1 MRVPQKCSICRCKRT
16 RMPTTTKK
24 NYQRRSHGKCVWV
37 GGAIS
42 WAFRL
47 LINDQYPQNVSAVW
61 IMCAPLIVIFAL
73 YLQLHGSIVMP
84 KNCLNFI
91 DLNLI
96 FHFERHFRLSP
107 SHHNFHISNAWDN
120 QWLGM
125 IRINFQMNSKLKVQW
140 HTSLHPNRN
149 NFPVDD
155 IFFFH
160 STNEHW
166 LMRCE
171 CKRVNFPLIARRIS
185 VLNMQYL
192 TNENA
197 STN

>member
-1 MRVPQKCSICRCKRT
+1 MSIEWAAFLSFRT
-16 RMPTTTKK
+16 MNACATKVFYMQMQTNANANNNK
-24 NYQRRSHGKCVWV
+24 KKLSTKITWKMCVS

-125 IRINFQMNSKLKVQW
+125 IRINFQMNSKLKIQW
-140 HTSLHPNRN
+140 HVFASKSQQLSSWWH
-149 NFPVDD
+149 
-155 IFFFH
+155 FFFPL
-160 STNEHW
+160 N
-166 LMRCE
+166 
-171 CKRVNFPLIARRIS
+171 KRTLAHA
-185 VLNMQYL
+185 MWM
-192 TNENA
+192 
-197 STN
+197 